1 MGIGGCFSSQRGCA
15 TVLAKRAGQHLTL
28 HPLTASGSLARCGV
42 REDMQVV
49 GQLSQTPPGLRTA
62 QLG

>member
-1 MGIGGCFSSQRGCA
+1 MCNRVSKES
-15 TVLAKRAGQHLTL
+15 GQHLTL
-28 HPLTASGSLARCGV
+28 HPLTASGSLVQCGV

-49 GQLSQTPPGLRTA
+49 GQLSQTPLGLRTA